1 MNHWR
6 RYWRMLGAM
15 SALAVLIAAATLFYL
30 NARGTPLPLPAVL
43 AIGLGLTLT
52 LVVAAALMG
61 LVFLSHRSGH
71 DARADSRD
79 EA

>member
-6 RYWRMLGAM
+6 RYWRLLGAM
-15 SALAVLIAAATLFYL
+15 SALGVVIAAATLFYL
-30 NARGTPLPLPAVL
+30 NADGTPLPWQAAL

-61 LVFLSHRSGH
+61 LVFLSNRSGH
-71 DARADSRD
+71 DARADSREED
-79 EA
+79 